1 MIIHAIFKSILFI
14 GCGSLIVQNYG
25 NQDSRYFGSLIFK
38 VPFIGVFFGIS
49 RVCLIGFP
57 FTCGFY
63 SKDLI
68 LEGGLF
74 SELFYFSYILFLISC
89 LLTVIYRLR
98 LFNLGYLNILIRI
111 KLINIIEF
119 KIIYLSIIVLGV

>member
-1 MIIHAIFKSILFI
+1 
-14 GCGSLIVQNYG
+14 
-25 NQDSRYFGSLIFK
+25 
-38 VPFIGVFFGIS
+38 PFIGIFFGIS

-74 SELFYFSYILFLISC
+74 SEYFYFSYILFLLSC
-89 LLTVIYRLR
+89 ILTVIYRLR
-98 LFNLGYLNILIRI
+98 LFNLGYLNILIRM
-111 KLINIIEF
+111 KLVNIIEY
-119 KIIYLSIIVLGV
+119 KINYNKTKLPNQKRSPMIRNCWRAGIIQKPIIPK